1 MATVRKRGKSYHI
14 RVYLGYKI
22 TGIQNEYSMT
32 WTPPPGMTARQA
44 EKEAQIQGALFE
56 AKVRSG
62 LCCNGQMLMVDFAEV
77 WFRNHAEPNLR
88 PRTVQ
93 RYREL
98 WDSRSVT
105 ELGHFSL
112 EKLRPVHILEFYRK
126 LGDNEPANA
135 RYCSRKDFRKLIKE
149 KQFTQKSFASHCDL
163 SMTTLTSAWKKKP
176 ILRLNAEKICA
187 GLGLKLEDL
196 FVPQSPEKKLSSS
209 TVRRHHSL
217 IHKML
222 ADAVQWGY
230 ISYSP
235 ADRIAPPKNAK
246 TEIEYLD
253 DLQAK
258 HLVTL
263 LQAAPSCFRRLALLD
278 LHTGLR
284 RSELLGLEWNDIDWD
299 NKRLRIVRTSQYLSH
314 RGVFTDETKNQTS
327 ERYIYISDKVITI
340 LKEHRQWQLMQAA
353 ILRDVWVDSG
363 RVGTN
368 EDGTPMKPARLS
380 NWFKKFMKKTD
391 LPHITFHGLRHTYAT
406 ICITKGI
413 DISTVAAQL
422 GHANPTTTLKIYS
435 HVIQA
440 KQQSAAQLIANVLD
454 SIL

>member
-22 TGIQNEYSMT
+22 TGTQNEYSMT
-32 WTPPPGMTARQA
+32 WTPPSGMTARQA

-56 AKVRSG
+56 DKVRSG
-62 LCCNGQMLMVDFAEV
+62 LSCNGQMLLADFAEV
-77 WFRNHAEPNLR
+77 WFRNHVEPTLR

-98 WDSRSVT
+98 WDTRTVN

-135 RYCSRKDFRKLIKE
+135 RYCSKTDFRKIIKE
-149 KQFTQKSFASHCDL
+149 KQLTQKEFAEHCSI
-163 SMTTLTSAWKKKP
+163 SMTTMASAWAKKP
-176 ILRLNAEKICA
+176 ILRSSAEKISV

-196 FVPQSPEKKLSSS
+196 FDPQIPEKRLSSS
-209 TVRRHHSL
+209 TVRRYHSL

-230 ISYSP
+230 ILYNP
-235 ADRIAPPKNAK
+235 ADRIVPPKNAK

-253 DLQAK
+253 DQQAK
-258 HLVTL
+258 QLAVL
-263 LQAAPSCFRRLALLD
+263 LRAAPSCFRRLVLLD
-278 LHTGLR
+278 MYTGLR
-284 RSELLGLEWNDIDWD
+284 RSELLGLEWKDIDWN

-314 RGVFTDETKNQTS
+314 RGVFTDETKNRTS

-353 ILRDVWVDSG
+353 ALRGEWIDSG
-363 RVGTN
+363 RIGTN

-380 NWFKKFMKKTD
+380 NWFKAFINQTN

-435 HVIQA
+435 HIIQA
-440 KQQSAAQLIANVLD
+440 QQQSAAQLIASVLDNVL
-454 SIL
+454 